1 MSTQT
6 TEKIYK
12 EIKTLKEETRALKE
26 LIFLILKDA
35 EGEYKD
41 SFINRISTKVRSKP
55 QFIFT
60 GERDFLKEISS

>member
-6 TEKIYK
+6 AEKIYR
-12 EIKTLKEETRALKE
+12 EIKILKEETRNLRE
-26 LIFLILKDA
+26 LLFLVLKDP

-41 SFINRISTKVRSKP
+41 SFGKRVLMKFKSKP

-60 GERDFLKEISS
+60 DKNTFLKQISS